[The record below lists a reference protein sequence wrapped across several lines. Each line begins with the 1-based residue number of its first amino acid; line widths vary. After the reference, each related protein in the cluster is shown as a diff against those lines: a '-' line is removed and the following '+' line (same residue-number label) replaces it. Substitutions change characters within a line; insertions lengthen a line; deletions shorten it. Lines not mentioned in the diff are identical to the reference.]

1 MTDGGAAE
9 PWGQGCGRKLRI
21 GFVLDVA
28 GYGTRSAP
36 AQNEVQRRLPL
47 LVVDSLAECGMNLDG
62 VDHEW
67 TGDGINA
74 VLPADVDPT
83 LVLPVL
89 IRSLAGKLGADNAR
103 STDRIR
109 LRMAV
114 GVGLVEQSGA
124 GFGGPMIVDTN
135 RLVGSA
141 PLRAA
146 LAAYPS
152 ADLAVAISDQVHATV
167 IKPGYPGIPGS
178 QFSRVNVVAKE
189 FTGPAWIWIA
199 ARQWG
204 EPAYRPLRPDDPREI
219 GGYRI
224 AAWLGDGP
232 AGRVYLG
239 YPAAGASADA
249 GAVWLAVKMFRQDLV
264 ADAGVRRRLTAGA
277 LAARVVHGARI
288 AHAVDADTESGRP
301 WVASTLVR
309 GPSLAQ
315 AVAETGPLP
324 ATSVVWLTLDV
335 ARALVPLHDAGL
347 AHQSVTPGNV
357 LLEPGGPALT
367 DFAISKA
374 ALTAS
379 DVLLADDVFLLASA
393 AFFAATGRSP
403 WHTCPAAR
411 VAAGED
417 AGEPDLT
424 GSPAA
429 LLPTLTACLAA
440 DPGRRPTAA
449 EVLTMLTGV
458 AGQRPRSWLP
468 GTITTRFDEYR
479 QFPAE
484 PGPAPRVRF
493 RYLPRATS
501 RLKLC

>member
-1 MTDGGAAE
+1 MADGVAAE
-9 PWGQGCGRKLRI
+9 PRGQGYGRKLRI

-47 LVVDSLAECGMNLDG
+47 LVVDSLAECGMDLG
-62 VDHEW
+62 SVDHEW
-67 TGDGINA
+67 TGDGIN
-74 VLPADVDPT
+74 VVMPADVDPT
-83 LVLPVL
+83 VVLPVL
-89 IRSLAGKLGADNAR
+89 IRSLAANLGADNVR
-103 STDRIR
+103 SVDRIR

-114 GVGLVEQSGA
+114 GVGLVEQSAA

-152 ADLAVAISDQVHATV
+152 ADLAVAISDQVYATV
-167 IKPGYPGIPGS
+167 IRPGYPGIPGS
-178 QFSRVNVVAKE
+178 QFNRVSVVAKE
-189 FTGPAWIWIA
+189 FTGPAWIWVS

-204 EPAYRPLRPDDPREI
+204 EPAYRPLRADDPREI

-239 YPAAGASADA
+239 HPRPGP
-249 GAVWLAVKMFRQDLV
+249 GGGWVAVKRFRQELV
-264 ADAGVRRRLTAGA
+264 ADAGARRRLTAGA
-277 LAARVVHGARI
+277 LAARVVHGAHI

-301 WVASTLVR
+301 WVASVLVL
-309 GPSLAQ
+309 GPSLAET
-315 AVAETGPLP
+315 VAETGPLP
-324 ATSVVWLTLDV
+324 AAAVSWITLDV

-374 ALTAS
+374 ALTTGAARRRRRRVPARHRG
-379 DVLLADDVFLLASA
+379 VLRRDWPVAVAHLPRGHDRGGTRGRRAGPGRLPGRAAADAEGLPG
-393 AFFAATGRSP
+393 GRSRAAA
-403 WHTCPAAR
+403 HGRRSAHHADGRRGPAAA
-411 VAAGED
+411 V
-417 AGEPDLT
+417 
-424 GSPAA
+424 
-429 LLPTLTACLAA
+429 LAA
-440 DPGRRPTAA
+440 RHYHGTVRRVPAVPARACSGAPGAVP
-449 EVLTMLTGV
+449 
-458 AGQRPRSWLP
+458 LP
-468 GTITTRFDEYR
+468 AP
-479 QFPAE
+479 PAE
-484 PGPAPRVRF
+484 
-493 RYLPRATS
+493 
-501 RLKLC
+501 

>member
-1 MTDGGAAE
+1 MADGVAAE
-9 PWGQGCGRKLRI
+9 PRGQSYGRKLRI

-47 LVVDSLAECGMNLDG
+47 LVVDSLAECGMDLG
-62 VDHEW
+62 SVDHEW
-67 TGDGINA
+67 TGDGINV

-83 LVLPVL
+83 VVLPVL
-89 IRSLAGKLGADNAR
+89 IRSLAANLGADNVR
-103 STDRIR
+103 SVDRIR

-114 GVGLVEQSGA
+114 GVGLVEQSAA

-152 ADLAVAISDQVHATV
+152 ADLAVAISDQVYATV
-167 IKPGYPGIPGS
+167 IRPGYPGIPGS
-178 QFSRVNVVAKE
+178 QFNRVSVVAKE
-189 FTGPAWIWIA
+189 FTGPAWIWVS

-204 EPAYRPLRPDDPREI
+204 EPAYRPLRADDPREI

-239 YPAAGASADA
+239 HPRPGP
-249 GAVWLAVKMFRQDLV
+249 GGGWVAVKRFRQELV
-264 ADAGVRRRLTAGA
+264 ADAGARRRLTAGV
-277 LAARVVHGARI
+277 LAARVVHGAHI

-301 WVASTLVR
+301 WVASVLVL
-309 GPSLAQ
+309 GPSLAET
-315 AVAETGPLP
+315 VAETGPLP
-324 ATSVVWLTLDV
+324 ATAVIWITLDV
-335 ARALVPLHDAGL
+335 ARALVPLHGAGL

-374 ALTAS
+374 ALTTAAAPP
-379 DVLLADDVFLLASA
+379 ADDVFQLGNT
-393 AFFAATGRSP
+393 AFYAATGRSP
-403 WHTCPAAR
+403 WHTCPADMI
-411 VAAGED
+411 AAGEE
-417 AGEPDLT
+417 AGEPDLA
-424 GSPAA
+424 GCPAA
-429 LLPTLTACLAA
+429 LLPTLKACLSA

-449 EVLTMLTGV
+449 EVLTMLTDV

-468 GTITTRFDEYR
+468 GTITARFDEYR
-479 QFPAE
+479 QFPPE
-484 PGPAPRVRF
+484 PAPAHRARF
-493 RYLPRATS
+493 PYLRRPPS
-501 RLKLC
+501 RLNLC